1 VGMNALATLAGGGV
15 FVQSVCVC
23 VCLMFFFSLSL
34 LCVCGVDLGLHGLCV
49 GFMSKEKRACVFAW
63 GCNHNICVWMFVV
76 GVGCWVCACACVCV
90 CGRLFRQPEHG
101 QEAVRGLGLAPACT
115 H

>member
-15 FVQSVCVC
+15 FVQSVCGWLC
-23 VCLMFFFSLSL
+23 VPYVFFFTLSF
-34 LCVCGVDLGLHGLCV
+34 VRVWCGFGSARFVCV

-63 GCNHNICVWMFVV
+63 GCNHMCVYMFVV
-76 GVGCWVCACACVCV
+76 GVGCCVCVCVGV

>member
-49 GFMSKEKRACVFAW
+49 C
-63 GCNHNICVWMFVV
+63 
-76 GVGCWVCACACVCV
+76 GVYEQREESVRVCV
-90 CGRLFRQPEHG
+90 
-101 QEAVRGLGLAPACT
+101 GLQS
-115 H
+115 